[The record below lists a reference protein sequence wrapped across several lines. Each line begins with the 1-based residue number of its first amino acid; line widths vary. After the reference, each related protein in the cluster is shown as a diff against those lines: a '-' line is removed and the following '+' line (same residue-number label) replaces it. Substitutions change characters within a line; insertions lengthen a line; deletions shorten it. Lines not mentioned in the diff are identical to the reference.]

1 MKFRSKFEEFD
12 QNSYITFFSNII
24 SQAEKK
30 THTVTG
36 FW

>member
-12 QNSYITFFSNII
+12 QNSYTAFFSNII

-30 THTVTG
+30 HTQ
-36 FW
+36 